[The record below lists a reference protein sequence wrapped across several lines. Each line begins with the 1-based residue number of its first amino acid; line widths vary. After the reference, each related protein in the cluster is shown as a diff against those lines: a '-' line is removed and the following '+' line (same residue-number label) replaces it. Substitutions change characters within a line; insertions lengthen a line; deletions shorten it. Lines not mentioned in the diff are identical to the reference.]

1 MFAMMQR
8 LAFALVAIVVW
19 PLMLAQ
25 AAVAADEPIKVGILM
40 TYVGPTASFAR
51 YEDKGARLLIDQVNA
66 AGGINGRQI
75 QVVNYDAEGKPD
87 RAGILFRRMAEED
100 KVVAVI
106 GPESIYVL
114 LGMSAVPDQVKVVQ
128 VSAAGT
134 YELVE
139 PKDRSYIVS
148 AQGSHGYLNA
158 LVLAYLKDKL
168 KVSRIGTLTT
178 ADTIGDMTAQKYASA
193 ARLAGIEVA
202 QVVSQPASDRDLLP
216 SLRQLAGLKPAIDG
230 MMIFGS
236 GPFADIAL
244 NQTELAGLS
253 VPVGYSGGNIIP
265 ELIKDIS
272 AAAGKRFFLAAPR
285 ATVVDTLPK
294 SDPYKAAIEKF
305 VGDYVA
311 KYHEQ
316 PALPSMTGY
325 DMALTITDAMKAVG
339 PDREKIRDYIY
350 NKQKN
355 LVGVQGVRF
364 NRSEGDGYGLDPRED
379 IIASI
384 EGGKFVFKGYLA
396 DSLDRLGITDAAI
409 RAEFKKFKVILE

>member
-1 MFAMMQR
+1 MS
-8 LAFALVAIVVW
+8 V
-19 PLMLAQ
+19 
-25 AAVAADEPIKVGILM
+25 
-40 TYVGPTASFAR
+40 TTASFGR

-75 QVVNYDAEGKPD
+75 QVVTYDAEGKPD
-87 RAGILFRRMAEED
+87 RASVLFRRLADED
-100 KVVAVI
+100 KVVGVVGA
-106 GPESIYVL
+106 ESGYVL
-114 LGMSAVPDQVKVVQ
+114 MGMAAIPAQVKVMD
-128 VSAAGT
+128 VSASGA
-134 YELVE
+134 YELLE
-139 PKDRSYIVS
+139 PKDRPYVVS
-148 AQGSHGYLNA
+148 AQGSHGYINA
-158 LVLAYLKDKL
+158 LVLAYLKDKF
-168 KVSRIGTLTT
+168 KVSRIGILTT
-178 ADTIGDMTAQKYASA
+178 SDAMGEKTAQKYASA
-193 ARLAGIEVA
+193 AELAGIEVA

-272 AAAGKRFFLAAPR
+272 AAAGRRFFLAVPPAV
-285 ATVVDTLPK
+285 AAGTLPQ
-294 SDPYKAAIEKF
+294 SDPHRPAIDKF
-305 VGDYVA
+305 VNEYMA
-311 KYHEQ
+311 KYKEQ

-325 DMALTITDAMKAVG
+325 DMALTIVDAMKAVG

-350 NKQKN
+350 DKQKN

-364 NRSEGDGYGLDPRED
+364 NRSESDGYGLDPRED

-384 EGGKFVFKGYLA
+384 EGGKFVFKGYLR

-409 RAEFKKFKVILE
+409 RAEEKKSKIILK